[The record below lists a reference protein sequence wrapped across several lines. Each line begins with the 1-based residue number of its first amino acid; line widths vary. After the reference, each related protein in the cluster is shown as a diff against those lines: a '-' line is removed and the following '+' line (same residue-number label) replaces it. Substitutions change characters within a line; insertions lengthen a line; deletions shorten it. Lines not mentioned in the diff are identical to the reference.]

1 MMDLDY
7 YNDIGK
13 RNKCDIYFFLL
24 RITLARIKYLFIH
37 NNNDDVCGYQL
48 IKTYSKIKK
57 IL

>member
-24 RITLARIKYLFIH
+24 MRIKYFFIH
-37 NNNDDVCGYQL
+37 NNNDGVRGYQL
-48 IKTYSKIKK
+48 IKTYSKI
-57 IL
+57 L